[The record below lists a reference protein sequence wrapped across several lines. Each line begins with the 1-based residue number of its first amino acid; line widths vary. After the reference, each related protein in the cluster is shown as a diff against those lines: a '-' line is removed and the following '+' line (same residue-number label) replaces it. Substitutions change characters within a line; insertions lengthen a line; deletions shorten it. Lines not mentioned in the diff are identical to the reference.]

1 MPNTI
6 LNMNKKKEST
16 LSAKQKAFIKVFSE
30 KAGCNISV
38 TCKKIKIERRT
49 YYNWLDSNA
58 EFKAL
63 IEDAQES
70 LIDYAETKLHQ
81 SIMDGNLTA
90 TIFYLKTKGKNR
102 GYIET
107 QEQNLNINP
116 FEELMKSLPEI
127 PDK

>member
-1 MPNTI
+1 
-6 LNMNKKKEST
+6 MNKKKEST

-38 TCKKIKIERRT
+38 TCKKIKITRMT

-63 IEDAQES
+63 IDEAQES
-70 LIDYAETKLHQ
+70 LVDYAETKLHQ
-81 SIMDGNLTA
+81 SIMEGNLTA

-107 QEQNLNINP
+107 QEQQVSINP